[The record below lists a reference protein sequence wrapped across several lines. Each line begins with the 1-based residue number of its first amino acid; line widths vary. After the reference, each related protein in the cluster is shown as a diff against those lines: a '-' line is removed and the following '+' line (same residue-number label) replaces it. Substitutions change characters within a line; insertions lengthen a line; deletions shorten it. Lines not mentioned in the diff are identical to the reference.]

1 MRTLVTGGGGFIG
14 SHVVDRL
21 VAAGHDVH
29 VVDLR
34 PPHRPDVGH
43 IVADINDLDGLVA
56 AFAGADAVFHLAAY
70 ADVNDVS
77 REPVQATDANV
88 VGVAKVWEA
97 CRRNDVGRAILAST
111 VWVYNGAA
119 DDGDGPLD
127 ENSAFRLEEMGHL
140 YTSSKVAAEMV
151 AQSYKTLYEQEF
163 TILRYGIPYGPRM
176 RDSLV
181 IPKFVGMALRG
192 DPLTIQGDGSQYRN
206 YVYVEDL
213 AEAHVL
219 ALRPEAANQ
228 TFNLEGRE
236 KISIRSMVESIGDAL
251 GRPVDVTYTPARTG
265 DFGGREISAAKAER
279 ILGWRADV
287 PFVDGLRRYVEWH
300 LARDAVPAPT
310 VAPAVVPVTACPAPV
325 PAPVPVFAALSAARS
340 DGAPAAAGPAAAGPA
355 PTGAPTAAPVPS
367 ARPPLAGVLA
377 GIGLAVLALPALAG
391 AGSAPLTRLTAVAGS
406 LAAAAAAWAARR
418 RGLRPVPVVVAAA
431 VTVVS
436 VWLLSQASPGPVTVL
451 LGLLLG
457 FSLGAPLAGQA
468 LAGAP
473 TAAALAATA
482 GLAAF
487 SVFAPSALFWLAA
500 VLGVTTSL
508 GPLAAGRAGGLARPA
523 AARRVVRRRVSWA
536 LTSVVV
542 LTTGLTAS
550 WVGATSASAEWFGSV
565 ISHGPRQVPQVAV
578 TFDGVPDAETARV
591 VLSALEAEDVQA
603 TFFAAGREVEARPDV
618 VRALVDHN
626 QLVAN
631 NAYAPAGRAFLDPR
645 YGELGRAQEVFGRQL
660 GVCPTYFRPPAGRHT
675 PLMARVV
682 RHYGMS
688 MVTWDVRVA
697 DRRADSPRK
706 LARLALDRIR
716 AGSIVVFP
724 LDANGH
730 FARPAV
736 EATLPLVLRGL
747 KGLDLESVRLDHMLG
762 VDGYAGRCTRSA

>member
-119 DDGDGPLD
+119 ADGDGPLD
-127 ENSAFRLEEMGHL
+127 EDTAFRLEEMGHL

-151 AQSYKTLYEQEF
+151 AQSYKTLFEQEF

-192 DPLTIQGDGSQYRN
+192 DPLTVQGDGSQYRN

-236 KISIRSMVESIGDAL
+236 KISIRSMVESIGETL

-279 ILGWRADV
+279 ILGWRAEV

-300 LARDAVPAPT
+300 LARDAAPAPAP
-310 VAPAVVPVTACPAPV
+310 APAVAAPAPATAAAAVSAMPTSAAAPMPSAPPVPVLATLVAGRAVAAADQPASAAAEAAGTGMRPAAPV
-325 PAPVPVFAALSAARS
+325 PAV
-340 DGAPAAAGPAAAGPA
+340 
-355 PTGAPTAAPVPS
+355 
-367 ARPPLAGVLA
+367 RPPLAGVLA
-377 GIGLAVLALPALAG
+377 GIGLAVLVLPALAG
-391 AGSAPLTRLTAVAGS
+391 ASSAPLTRLTAVAGS

-418 RGLRPVPVVVAAA
+418 RGLRPVPVVVAAI
-431 VTVVS
+431 VTLVS

-451 LGLLLG
+451 LGVLLG

-487 SVFAPSALFWLAA
+487 SVFAPSA
-500 VLGVTTSL
+500 S
-508 GPLAAGRAGGLARPA
+508 GRWPPG
-523 AARRVVRRRVSWA
+523 
-536 LTSVVV
+536 
-542 LTTGLTAS
+542 
-550 WVGATSASAEWFGSV
+550 
-565 ISHGPRQVPQVAV
+565 
-578 TFDGVPDAETARV
+578 
-591 VLSALEAEDVQA
+591 
-603 TFFAAGREVEARPDV
+603 
-618 VRALVDHN
+618 
-626 QLVAN
+626 
-631 NAYAPAGRAFLDPR
+631 APAGWPGPPPAAGWCGAGCRGLSPASSSSPPGSPPPGSGPPR
-645 YGELGRAQEVFGRQL
+645 PGPTGSARSSATAPAR
-660 GVCPTYFRPPAGRHT
+660 CPRWPSPSMASPTSRPPT
-675 PLMARVV
+675 
-682 RHYGMS
+682 S
-688 MVTWDVRVA
+688 
-697 DRRADSPRK
+697 
-706 LARLALDRIR
+706 
-716 AGSIVVFP
+716 
-724 LDANGH
+724 
-730 FARPAV
+730 
-736 EATLPLVLRGL
+736 
-747 KGLDLESVRLDHMLG
+747 
-762 VDGYAGRCTRSA
+762 C

>member
-43 IVADINDLDGLVA
+43 IPADINDLDALVT
-56 AFAGADAVFHLAAY
+56 AFEGADAVFHLAAY

-77 REPVQATDANV
+77 RDPVDATDANV

-97 CRRNDVGRAILAST
+97 CRRNEVKRALLAST

-127 ENSAFRLEEMGHL
+127 EDAAFRLDDLGHL

-151 AQSYKTLYEQEF
+151 AHSYKTLYDQEF

-176 RDSLV
+176 RDALV

-192 DPLTIQGDGSQYRN
+192 EPLTIQGDGSQYRN

-236 KISIRSMVESIGDAL
+236 KISIRAMVESIGEAL

-265 DFGGREISAAKAER
+265 DYGGREISAAKAER
-279 ILGWRADV
+279 VLGWRAGV
-287 PFVDGLRRYVEWH
+287 PFTEGLRRYVDWH
-300 LARDAVPAPT
+300 LARDPEPAPAPAP
-310 VAPAVVPVTACPAPV
+310 APAVAAASPHP
-325 PAPVPVFAALSAARS
+325 ALS
-340 DGAPAAAGPAAAGPA
+340 
-355 PTGAPTAAPVPS
+355 
-367 ARPPLAGVLA
+367 GVLA
-377 GIGLAVLALPALAG
+377 GVGLGVLVLPALAAAG
-391 AGSAPLTRLTAVAGS
+391 AAPLTRIVAVVGS
-406 LAAAAAAWAARR
+406 LVAAAAAWAARR
-418 RGLRPVPVVVAAA
+418 RGHRPVPLA
-431 VTVVS
+431 VSGGVTIVS
-436 VWLLSQASPGPVTVL
+436 VWLLSQASPGPVMVP
-451 LGLLLG
+451 LGALLG
-457 FSLGAPLAGQA
+457 FSLGAAVAGQP
-468 LAGAP
+468 LNGAP
-473 TAAALAATA
+473 TVAALASTALLAAAAAFDPKGLPWLAAALAAST
-482 GLAAF
+482 
-487 SVFAPSALFWLAA
+487 SV
-500 VLGVTTSL
+500 
-508 GPLAAGRAGGLARPA
+508 GPQLARIPGGAVPA

-536 LTSVVV
+536 LSCVVV

-550 WVGATSASAEWFGSV
+550 WVGATSASADWFGSV
-565 ISHGPRQVPQVAV
+565 ISHGPREVPEVAV
-578 TFDGVPDAETARV
+578 TFDGVPDAETAHL
-591 VLSALEAEDVQA
+591 VLDALDAEGVQA
-603 TFFAAGREVEARPDV
+603 TFFAAGRDVEARPDV
-618 VRALVDHN
+618 VRFLVGEG

-631 NAYAPAGRAFLDPR
+631 NAYAPRGRAFLDPH
-645 YGELGRAQEVFGRQL
+645 YTELGRAQEVFDRQL

-716 AGSIVVFP
+716 AGSIVAFP
-724 LDANGH
+724 LDADGR
-730 FARPAV
+730 FPRPEMQA
-736 EATLPLVLRGL
+736 ALPLVLRGL
-747 KGLDLESVRLDHMLG
+747 KGLDLESVRLDRMLG
-762 VDGYAGRCTRSA
+762 TEGYAGRCA

>member
-56 AFAGADAVFHLAAY
+56 AFAGADVVFHLAAY

-77 REPVQATDANV
+77 REPVAATDANV

-97 CRRNDVGRAILAST
+97 CRRNNVGRAVLAST

-127 ENSAFRLEEMGHL
+127 EDASFRLGDLGHL

-151 AQSYKTLYEQEF
+151 AHSYHTLYGQEF

-219 ALRPEAANQ
+219 ALRPEATNQ

-236 KISIRSMVESIGDAL
+236 RISIRSMVESIGAAV
-251 GRPVDVTYTPARTG
+251 GRSVDVTYTPARTG
-265 DFGGREISAAKAER
+265 DYGGREISAAKAER
-279 ILGWRADV
+279 VLGWRADV
-287 PFVDGLRRYVEWH
+287 PFADGLRRYVDWH
-300 LARDAVPAPT
+300 LAKEAPSG
-310 VAPAVVPVTACPAPV
+310 
-325 PAPVPVFAALSAARS
+325 APVPVAPESGSVRG
-340 DGAPAAAGPAAAGPA
+340 DG
-355 PTGAPTAAPVPS
+355 TV
-367 ARPPLAGVLA
+367 RPPLSGVLA
-377 GIGLAVLALPALAG
+377 GLGLAVLALPALAA
-391 AGSAPLTRLTAVAGS
+391 AGSAPLTRLTALSGS
-406 LAAAAAAWAARR
+406 LVAVAAAWAARR
-418 RGLRPVPVVVAAA
+418 RRLRPVPVIVAGG
-431 VTVVS
+431 VTVAS
-436 VWLLSQASPGPVTVL
+436 VWLLSQANPGPVTVF

-457 FSLGAPLAGQA
+457 FSLGVPLAGQA

-473 TAAALAATA
+473 TAAALAGTAALAATA
-482 GLAAF
+482 AF
-487 SVFAPSALFWLAA
+487 DPRALYWLAA
-500 VLGVTTSL
+500 ALGVTTSL
-508 GPLAAGRAGGLARPA
+508 GALGAGRRHGPFVPA

-536 LTSVVV
+536 FTSVVV
-542 LTTGLTAS
+542 LSTALTAS
-550 WVGATSASAEWFGSV
+550 WVGATSAKADWFGSV

-578 TFDGVPDAETARV
+578 TFDGVPDAETAQAL
-591 VLSALEAEDVQA
+591 LSALDAEGVQA
-603 TFFAAGREVEARPDV
+603 TFFAAGREVEARPEV
-618 VRALVDHN
+618 VRTLVEHD

-631 NAYAPAGRAFLDPR
+631 NAYTPTGPAFLDPR
-645 YGELGRAQEVFGRQL
+645 YGELGRAQEVFDREI

-682 RHYGMS
+682 RRYGMS

-697 DRRADSPRK
+697 DRRADSPRA

-724 LDANGH
+724 LDGNGR

-736 EATLPLVLRGL
+736 AATLPLVLRGL
-747 KGLDLESVRLDHMLG
+747 KGLDLESVRLDRMLG
-762 VDGYAGRCTRSA
+762 TDGYAGRCSP

>member
-21 VAAGHDVH
+21 MAAGHDVH

-43 IVADINDLDGLVA
+43 IPADINDLDALVA
-56 AFAGADAVFHLAAY
+56 AFAGADAVFHLAAF

-77 REPVQATDANV
+77 AEPVNATDSNV

-97 CRRNDVGRAILAST
+97 CRRNGVGRAILAST

-127 ENSAFRLEEMGHL
+127 EGAAFRLDDLGHL

-151 AQSYKTLYEQEF
+151 AHSYRTLYGQEF

-192 DPLTIQGDGSQYRN
+192 EPLTIQGDGSQYRN

-219 ALRPEAANQ
+219 ALRPEAANE

-236 KISIRSMVESIGDAL
+236 KISIRSMVESIGEAL

-265 DFGGREISAAKAER
+265 DYGGREISAAKAER
-279 ILGWRADV
+279 VLGWRAGV
-287 PFVDGLRRYVEWH
+287 PFADGLRRYVDWH
-300 LARDAVPAPT
+300 LARDA
-310 VAPAVVPVTACPAPV
+310 APAAVGAPAPAPV
-325 PAPVPVFAALSAARS
+325 AAVPGPSAP
-340 DGAPAAAGPAAAGPA
+340 
-355 PTGAPTAAPVPS
+355 
-367 ARPPLAGVLA
+367 ARPPLAGILA
-377 GIGLAVLALPALAG
+377 GLGLAVLALPALSA
-391 AGSAPLTRLTAVAGS
+391 AGSDPVGRVMAVSATAVA
-406 LAAAAAAWAARR
+406 AVAAWAARR
-418 RGLRPVPVVVAAA
+418 RGLRPVPVVVAGG
-431 VTVVS
+431 VTLAT
-436 VWLLSQASPGPVTVL
+436 VWLLSQASPGPVTLL

-457 FSLGAPLAGQA
+457 FSLGAPLAGQS

-473 TAAALAATA
+473 VAAALAGTA
-482 GLAAF
+482 GLAVVA
-487 SVFAPSALFWLAA
+487 VFGPSDLFWLAA
-500 VLGVTTSL
+500 ALGAGTSL
-508 GPLAAGRAGGLARPA
+508 GPLAAPVTRGRRAVPA

-536 LTSVVV
+536 LSGVVV
-542 LTTGLTAS
+542 LMTALTAS
-550 WVGATSASAEWFGSV
+550 WVGATSARADWFGSV
-565 ISHGPRQVPQVAV
+565 ISHGSRQVPEVAV
-578 TFDGVPDAETARV
+578 TFDGVPDAGTAQT
-591 VLSALEAEDVQA
+591 VLTALDAEGVRA
-603 TFFAAGREVEARPDV
+603 TFFAAGRDVEARPDV
-618 VRALVDHN
+618 VRTLVEHG

-631 NAYAPAGRAFLDPR
+631 NSYAPDGSDFLDPH
-645 YGELGRAQEVFGRQL
+645 YGALGRAQEVFDREL

-682 RHYGMS
+682 HRYGMS
-688 MVTWDVRVA
+688 MVTWDVKVTERRV
-697 DRRADSPRK
+697 DSPRK
-706 LARLALDRIR
+706 LARRALDRIR
-716 AGSIVVFP
+716 PGSIVVFP
-724 LDANGH
+724 FDGTGR
-730 FARPAV
+730 FARPA
-736 EATLPLVLRGL
+736 EAASLPLVLHGL
-747 KGLDLESVRLDHMLG
+747 QGLGLESVRLDRMLG
-762 VDGYAGRCTRSA
+762 SDGYAGRCTPSA

>member
-21 VAAGHDVH
+21 VAAGHDVG

-43 IVADINDLDGLVA
+43 IAGDINDLDALVA
-56 AFAGADAVFHLAAY
+56 AFAGADVVFHLAAY

-77 REPVQATDANV
+77 REPVDATDANV

-97 CRRNDVGRAILAST
+97 CRRNQVRRAVLAST

-119 DDGDGPLD
+119 DDGDGPLEED
-127 ENSAFRLEEMGHL
+127 AAFRLGDLGHL

-151 AQSYKTLYEQEF
+151 AHSYRTLYGQEF

-176 RDSLV
+176 RDALV

-192 DPLTIQGDGSQYRN
+192 EPLTIQGDGSQYRN

-236 KISIRSMVESIGDAL
+236 KISIRAMVESIGTTL
-251 GRPVDVTYTPARTG
+251 GRPVDVTYIPARTG
-265 DFGGREISAAKAER
+265 DYGGREISAAKAER
-279 ILGWRADV
+279 VLGWRATV
-287 PFVDGLRRYVEWH
+287 PFAEGLRRYVDWH
-300 LARDAVPAPT
+300 LARDAAPAAVTVPGVAEPT
-310 VAPAVVPVTACPAPV
+310 VA
-325 PAPVPVFAALSAARS
+325 
-340 DGAPAAAGPAAAGPA
+340 AAASAG
-355 PTGAPTAAPVPS
+355 
-367 ARPPLAGVLA
+367 RPPLAGVLS
-377 GIGLAVLALPALAG
+377 GVGLAVLALPALAAVG
-391 AGSAPLTRLTAVAGS
+391 AGPVIRITAAVGS
-406 LAAAAAAWAARR
+406 LVAAAAAWAARR
-418 RGLRPVPVVVAAA
+418 RGLRPVPVVVAGG

-436 VWLLSQASPGPVTVL
+436 VWLLSQANPGPVMIL
-451 LGLLLG
+451 LGALLG
-457 FSLGAPLAGQA
+457 FSLGAPLAGQV

-473 TAAALAATA
+473 TAAALAGTAVLAATA
-482 GLAAF
+482 AF
-487 SVFAPSALFWLAA
+487 EPKSLYWLAA
-500 VLGVTTSL
+500 ALGVTTSV
-508 GPLAAGRAGGLARPA
+508 GPLAARIPGRAVPA
-523 AARRVVRRRVSWA
+523 AARLVVRRRVSWA

-550 WVGATSASAEWFGSV
+550 WVGATSASADWFGSV
-565 ISHGPRQVPQVAV
+565 ISHGPRQVPEVAV
-578 TFDGVPDAETARV
+578 TFDGVPDADTAHE
-591 VLSALEAEDVQA
+591 VLGALDAEGVQA

-618 VRALVDHN
+618 VRALVDHG

-631 NAYAPAGRAFLDPR
+631 NAYAPRGGAFLDPR
-645 YGELGRAQEVFGRQL
+645 YTELGRAQEVFGREL

-682 RHYGMS
+682 RRYGMS

-697 DRRADSPRK
+697 DRRADSARK
-706 LARLALDRIR
+706 LSRLALDRIR
-716 AGSIVVFP
+716 AGSIVAFP
-724 LDANGH
+724 LDANGR
-730 FARPAV
+730 FPRPEVA
-736 EATLPLVLRGL
+736 AALPLVLRGL
-747 KGLDLESVRLDHMLG
+747 KGLDLDSVRLDRMLG
-762 VDGYAGRCTRSA
+762 TEGYAGRCSRTA